1 MQIIMKKE
9 NRKAAIVI
17 LVFIALACVYFI
29 PSAHLS
35 GFLPGV
41 VVKYRIIGPLLTL
54 TIAGAFLLP
63 VRMALAMGFSMAGDF
78 AGAYGSFIFQMGFF
92 AVAHIMLITYFAG
105 RLAAV
110 RPRIGKGAAAVAVIV
125 LALLTFALT
134 CIIPCAPSG
143 VIRSGC
149 AVYAALIC
157 TMAGLAMMQRNW
169 IFSVGA
175 LLFLFSDMV
184 LSWNKFVSPV
194 DASRWLIMV
203 PYYSGQLLLWC
214 GAVRAKRH

>member
-1 MQIIMKKE
+1 M
-9 NRKAAIVI
+9 I

-29 PSAHLS
+29 PAASLS
-35 GFLPGV
+35 GFLPGI
-41 VVKYRIIGPLLTL
+41 VVKYRIIGPLLAL
-54 TIAGAFLLP
+54 TVAGAFLLP
-63 VRMALAMGFSMAGDF
+63 VRMTLAMGFSMAGDF

-105 RLAAV
+105 RIAAV
-110 RPRIGKGAAAVAVIV
+110 RPRIGKGAAAAVAVIV
-125 LALLTFALT
+125 LALLTLALT

-203 PYYSGQLLLWC
+203 PYYMGQLLLWV
-214 GAVRAKRH
+214 GAVRTGRR